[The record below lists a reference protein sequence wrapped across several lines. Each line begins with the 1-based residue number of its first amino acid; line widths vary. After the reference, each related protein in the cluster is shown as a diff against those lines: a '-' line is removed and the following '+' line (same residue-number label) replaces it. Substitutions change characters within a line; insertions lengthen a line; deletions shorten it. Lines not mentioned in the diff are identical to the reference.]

1 MFIITFKVKF
11 NGINYI
17 DTYEHRV
24 QSSAVEMG
32 PLNTHSLTV
41 VLMSKLCLSTL
52 IQQV

>member
-17 DTYEHRV
+17 DTHELRV

-32 PLNTHSLTV
+32 PLNSHRLIV
-41 VLMSKLCLSTL
+41 VLKSKSCLSTL
-52 IQQV
+52 IQQA